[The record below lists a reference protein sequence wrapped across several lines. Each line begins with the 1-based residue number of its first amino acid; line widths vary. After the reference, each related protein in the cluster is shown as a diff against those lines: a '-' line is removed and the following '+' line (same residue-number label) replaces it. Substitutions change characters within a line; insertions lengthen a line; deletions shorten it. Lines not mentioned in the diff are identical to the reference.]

1 MRKITR
7 DAYDA
12 FQAKK
17 RFKKDNTEVK
27 VFNGESHLYLFGNE
41 IVKTDK
47 GDVWI
52 SDGRYR
58 PSKTTSERLS
68 AFVYIR
74 VNNGHFI
81 INNQLRWDGRW
92 LNISK
97 L

>member
-1 MRKITR
+1 MRKITG

-27 VFNGESHLYLFGNE
+27 VFN
-41 IVKTDK
+41 
-47 GDVWI
+47 
-52 SDGRYR
+52 
-58 PSKTTSERLS
+58 
-68 AFVYIR
+68 
-74 VNNGHFI
+74 
-81 INNQLRWDGRW
+81 NQLRWDGRW